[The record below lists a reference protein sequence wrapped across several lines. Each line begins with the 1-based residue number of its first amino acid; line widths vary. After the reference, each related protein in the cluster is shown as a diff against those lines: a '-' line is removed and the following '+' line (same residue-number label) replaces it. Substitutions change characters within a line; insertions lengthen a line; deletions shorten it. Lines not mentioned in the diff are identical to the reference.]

1 MEDSKE
7 SKAYSLSEISEE
19 EYEKL
24 GFISIFL
31 TLKKLKL
38 YVFKRNTITGK
49 INSRQAMSRYI
60 LLKLLNL
67 KIILSGVR

>member
-7 SKAYSLSEISEE
+7 NKAYSLSEISEE

-31 TLKKLKL
+31 TLKNLNCMYLKG
-38 YVFKRNTITGK
+38 IP
-49 INSRQAMSRYI
+49 
-60 LLKLLNL
+60 
-67 KIILSGVR
+67 